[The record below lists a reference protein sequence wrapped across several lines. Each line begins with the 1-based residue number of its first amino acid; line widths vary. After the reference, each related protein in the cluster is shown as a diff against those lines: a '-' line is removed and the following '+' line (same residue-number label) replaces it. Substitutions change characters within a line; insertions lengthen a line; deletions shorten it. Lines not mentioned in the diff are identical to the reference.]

1 MRIKNKGDNMW
12 VFKTMFVHVDG
23 VLRGRYVNTGKL
35 EDYKTLTI
43 SFNYIGDKEV
53 VYRIGHRT
61 GTDKYNGG
69 SKSGAYLFTLI
80 GTKGE
85 TDPHDCPADR
95 SSGVYAEC
103 TFKDSAEIGKLTGMR
118 IKNKSDN
125 MWVFKTMFVFV
136 DGVLRGRSLDTER
149 LDDYKTLT
157 ISFTYIGDEKVE
169 YEITH
174 RTGTSKYDEGA
185 RTGAYKFTLIGS
197 KGSTKGQDCAADRGL
212 GKIGTCTISDAGEIG
227 KLQKVKIRNSSTNHW
242 VFKTFVIK
250 VEGKVVASWSGYKKV
265 PDEETVSIVFK

>member
-1 MRIKNKGDNMW
+1 MFLNTTRPVDNKRILFS
-12 VFKTMFVHVDG
+12 VT
-23 VLRGRYVNTGKL
+23 
-35 EDYKTLTI
+35 
-43 SFNYIGDKEV
+43 
-53 VYRIGHRT
+53 YRIGHRT

-69 SKSGAYLFTLI
+69 SKSGAYFFTLI
-80 GTKGE
+80 GTEGE

-157 ISFTYIGDEKVE
+157 ISFTYIGANSRLLSV
-169 YEITH
+169 
-174 RTGTSKYDEGA
+174 
-185 RTGAYKFTLIGS
+185 FLIAKS
-197 KGSTKGQDCAADRGL
+197 
-212 GKIGTCTISDAGEIG
+212 
-227 KLQKVKIRNSSTNHW
+227 
-242 VFKTFVIK
+242 F
-250 VEGKVVASWSGYKKV
+250 
-265 PDEETVSIVFK
+265 